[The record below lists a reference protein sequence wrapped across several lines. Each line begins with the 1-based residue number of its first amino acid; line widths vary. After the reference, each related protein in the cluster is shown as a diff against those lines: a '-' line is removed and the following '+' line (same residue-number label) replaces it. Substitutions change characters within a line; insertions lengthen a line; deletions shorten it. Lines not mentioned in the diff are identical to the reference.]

1 MDMSV
6 AFNLA
11 SFGIT
16 LTLAV
21 LSVCASRLVRRIG
34 TRPLV
39 VLLAVSAAAWLLGA
53 ALSFRGYPLISIL
66 DVVFA
71 ASLGLVVGRVVPARA
86 RPFLILLL
94 MLSVLDILQVGLSTH
109 FRAVAQNPNLAVGE
123 FYSTV
128 VVKLPL
134 GNYQL
139 GPFDLALV
147 AAMGEHWLRRG
158 AGLRVPLA
166 GVAGAIAVAYAVL
179 LSGPVTL
186 PLIPFFLSG
195 WVGSEAWYRR
205 GGAHQVAQALP
216 QP

>member
-16 LTLAV
+16 LALATLC
-21 LSVCASRLVRRIG
+21 VCASRLVRRIG
-34 TRPLV
+34 TRPLAALL
-39 VLLAVSAAAWLLGA
+39 VLSAAAWLLGA
-53 ALSFRGYPLISIL
+53 ALSFRGYPLVSIL

-94 MLSVLDILQVGLSTH
+94 ILSVLDVLQVGLSTH
-109 FRAVAQNPNLAVGE
+109 FRETAQNPNLAAGQ

-128 VVKLPL
+128 IVKLPL
-134 GNYQL
+134 GNYQV

-147 AAMGEHWLRRG
+147 AAIGEHWARRG

-166 GVAGAIAVAYAVL
+166 GVAGGTALAYAVL

-186 PLIPFFLSG
+186 PLIPFFLIG
-195 WVGSEAWYRR
+195 WAGSEAWYRR
-205 GGAHQVAQALP
+205 GPARRMVQALP